1 MRTDSSG
8 TSEVF
13 SAALGAMSPSG
24 ISLTPSGQVPST
36 DNSFFDQIIPRG
48 PSQTPKWC
56 GVVTDE
62 LQYMTVTNCP
72 FSSSSPSSSLTLIP
86 KLISSKALHMMMV
99 DNNRT
104 LQNVSF
110 NCDFNAYQIKSVIL
124 LATSL
129 NVHIT
134 ITNLTSKSNINTI
147 QIEIGY
153 GGKDQQ
159 GINMYNPIMI
169 SSPLNVGVTIKATQ
183 EGGYINTVSTCTGSP
198 STLQISSLWLSKGIQ
213 NQFKLKWNFGGQ
225 SYSCFLNL
233 VNFFSTYFTLF

>member
-1 MRTDSSG
+1 MSVKDHEELFDRKKSYQLM
-8 TSEVF
+8 E
-13 SAALGAMSPSG
+13 LGPMA
-24 ISLTPSGQVPST
+24 
-36 DNSFFDQIIPRG
+36 
-48 PSQTPKWC
+48 
-56 GVVTDE
+56 
-62 LQYMTVTNCP
+62 
-72 FSSSSPSSSLTLIP
+72 
-86 KLISSKALHMMMV
+86 
-99 DNNRT
+99 
-104 LQNVSF
+104 
-110 NCDFNAYQIKSVIL
+110 
-124 LATSL
+124 L

-134 ITNLTSKSNINTI
+134 ITNLTSISNINTI

-233 VNFFSTYFTLF
+233 VNFF